1 MMSRLFFALDI
12 STRDKIK
19 LCEWRD
25 QQLNLPFKAIHWAN
39 FHITLAF
46 LGSTTD
52 NQKQALLKDADAI
65 LLQLKHRELIK
76 AALFLQLD
84 YYDVFIKPKVLFLA
98 NNFNP
103 PWLLF
108 LAQQLTLSASKQGL
122 FQEKRQYCAHVSLY
136 RKAKIHTQYR
146 LKDSLT
152 KNIPLE
158 INSFSLY
165 QSVSTKL
172 GVSYNPI
179 KTWALT
185 K

>member
-1 MMSRLFFALDI
+1 MSRLFFALDI
-12 STRDKIK
+12 SRRDKIK
-19 LCEWRD
+19 LGEWRD
-25 QQLNLPFKAIHWAN
+25 QQLNLPFKAIPSAN

-46 LGSTTD
+46 LGPTSD
-52 NQKQALLKDADAI
+52 SQKQALLKDADTI
-65 LLQLKHRELIK
+65 LLQLKHQELIK
-76 AALFLQLD
+76 DALFLQLD

-136 RKAKIHTQYR
+136 RKAKIHTQYK

-172 GVSYNPI
+172 GISYNPI
-179 KTWALT
+179 ETWTLT
-185 K
+185 